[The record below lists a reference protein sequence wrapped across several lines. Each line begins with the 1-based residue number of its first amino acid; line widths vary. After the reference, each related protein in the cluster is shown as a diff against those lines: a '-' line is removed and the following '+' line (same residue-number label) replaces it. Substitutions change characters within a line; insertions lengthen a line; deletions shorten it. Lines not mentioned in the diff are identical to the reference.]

1 MAIIEG
7 TDEIDH
13 QGQAW
18 FDLAEVLELGGKWEE
33 ARKALTESIPRFER
47 KGNVVMAER
56 ARARLNELDPSSR
69 G

>member
-1 MAIIEG
+1 VTVIEE

-18 FDLAEVLELGGKWEE
+18 FDLAEVLELAGKVDE
-33 ARKALTESIPRFER
+33 ARTALLESVERFDR

-56 ARARLNELDPSSR
+56 ARSRLSELAES
-69 G
+69 